1 MEKLE
6 TRNFRRKVHVVRP
19 RQRRRVLTCGDV
31 VCPREQRILKYMW
44 IFHVRCALAPSL
56 IIHVSIARPFGGRL
70 GIKPIPSLCPYRNE
84 VDGNCFSRALVGFI
98 NH

>member
-19 RQRRRVLTCGDV
+19 RQRRRVLTCGD

-70 GIKPIPSLCPYRNE
+70 GYLGIKPIPSI
-84 VDGNCFSRALVGFI
+84 S
-98 NH
+98 